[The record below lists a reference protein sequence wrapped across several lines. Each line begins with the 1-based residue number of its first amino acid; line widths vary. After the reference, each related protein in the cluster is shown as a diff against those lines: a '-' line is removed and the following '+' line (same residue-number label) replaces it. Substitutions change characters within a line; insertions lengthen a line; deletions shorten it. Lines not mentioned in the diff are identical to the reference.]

1 MSRLLL
7 YSNKKFLCP
16 YSRKI
21 LIEYPNNSKQPLQEW
36 LMSNFHVN
44 LLNATPIPESDVRFV
59 TVMDKQSH
67 FPGEA
72 ISFARASN
80 LLEDEPVVIEYLKAA
95 RKTIE
100 VQLQYGILGDKLV
113 SIEDI
118 PKEKYGLRCGCVC
131 PGCGGALVA
140 RLKGENRRK
149 HFGHRSSSVCDIAY
163 AQQTALHMIAKEIIE
178 EEKIF
183 AFPNYSVSLADI
195 PRCERFYPRYNLPES
210 MEYRKAYTVKCTS
223 VVLEK
228 KVSDFVPDIVVDIQG
243 RTCLIEIAVTHFVDE
258 VKQQKINK
266 AGLPVLEVDLSAF
279 IGQQITRDIV
289 RDALISQTANK
300 KWLYNPL
307 KEEAVTWATAEYN
320 KLYEAALE
328 QAETARKERQKQIEK
343 EERKEKMR
351 EKKREETAFLLQDLF
366 EPENYKYELQHLRS
380 DDKFQAVLRNL
391 HLWKDIEGDIP
402 FFLDIPIT
410 GEMVFACDRRIW
422 QAAVFDTFI
431 YYRKMDEFENVYIT
445 INKIQTCLRDHMDY
459 VQVDWKLVSS
469 VTTEINGRTQK
480 FALFYDVV
488 RQYLDYLHYIGFIG
502 RLYYGKASV
511 ARIKTIVPPNEENAK
526 RLKTAIESVDQFAP
540 DVDEQIDRILNPPR
554 PPRILHRRPSFT
566 MPPPRAANVEDTETS
581 TTNPYVEGRLQAWAY
596 DFDSDEP
603 FYDSFG
609 YLWLKC
615 ANCGALK
622 RDDEV
627 IDRGGKWGM
636 TKGLCRDCSRPK
648 N

>member
-16 YSRKI
+16 YSEKI
-21 LIEYPNNSKQPLQEW
+21 LIEYPSNVKQPMQEW

-44 LLNATPIPESDVRFV
+44 LLNATPIPESDVTFA
-59 TVMDKQSH
+59 TVMDEKGH
-67 FPGEA
+67 FPGEP
-72 ISFARASN
+72 ISFARTRN
-80 LLEDEPVVIEYLKAA
+80 LLEDEPVVIEYLKAV

-100 VQLQYGILGDKLV
+100 IQLQYGILGDKLV

-118 PKEKYGLRCGCVC
+118 PKENYGLRCGCVC

-149 HFGHRSSSVCDIAY
+149 HFGHRSGSACDIAY

-178 EEKIF
+178 QEKVF
-183 AFPNYSVSLADI
+183 AFPNYSISLADI
-195 PRCERFYPRYNLPES
+195 QWHDSFHALYSLPQTL
-210 MEYRKAYTVKCTS
+210 EYRKAYTAKCTS
-223 VVLEK
+223 VILEK
-228 KVSDFVPDIVVDIQG
+228 KVSDFVPDIVVDIHG

-258 VKQQKINK
+258 VKQQKINEP
-266 AGLPVLEVDLSAF
+266 GLPVVEVDLSAF

-289 RDALISQTANK
+289 RDALVSQTANK

-307 KEEAVTWATAEYN
+307 KEEAVSWATAEYN
-320 KLYEAALE
+320 RLYAAALE
-328 QAETARKERQKQIEK
+328 QEELARKEQQKQIEK
-343 EERKEKMR
+343 KERREKMR

-391 HLWKDIEGDIP
+391 HLRKDIEGDIP

-422 QAAVFDTFI
+422 QAALFDTFI

-459 VQVDWKLVSS
+459 VPVDWKLVSS

-480 FALFYDVV
+480 FALCYDVV
-488 RQYLDYLHYIGFIG
+488 RQYLHYLHYIGFIG

-511 ARIKTIVPPNEENAK
+511 MRIKTIVPPNEENAK

-554 PPRILHRRPSFT
+554 PPRILRRRPSFT
-566 MPPPRAANVEDTETS
+566 MPPPRAAVVEDTETS
-581 TTNPYVEGRLQAWAY
+581 VINPYVEGRLQAWAY

-609 YLWLKC
+609 HRWLKC

-622 RDDEV
+622 RDNEMSDY
-627 IDRGGKWGM
+627 GGKWGM
-636 TKGLCRDCSRPK
+636 TKGLCRDCSRTK
-648 N
+648 T